1 MYFHACFINKRKVV
15 KWPWQKTSPTQLY
28 SDAVWF
34 SVGSSRP
41 FVFTSKWPGYYALM
55 IQSRQP
61 HDQRPRQPV
70 HKRFHFFFHPL
81 FLLDPCKKSIDIFLS
96 CISWNVL
103 AFKVIMWHFFVVF
116 AGKQRNS
123 HNRAT
128 LTFKMKSASLASQ
141 IFEFATTSFY
151 GIHTYWSS
159 LKGSQAPSALLY

>member
-1 MYFHACFINKRKVV
+1 MALAKNLPNPAIQWRCVV
-15 KWPWQKTSPTQLY
+15 QRRIQPPVCVHVKMTRILCSNDKCSN
-28 SDAVWF
+28 
-34 SVGSSRP
+34 
-41 FVFTSKWPGYYALM
+41 ALM
-55 IQSRQP
+55 TSGCQDNHTTKGQDSPFTNVCI
-61 HDQRPRQPV
+61 
-70 HKRFHFFFHPL
+70 FFHPL

-159 LKGSQAPSALLY
+159 LKGSQAPSAFLY